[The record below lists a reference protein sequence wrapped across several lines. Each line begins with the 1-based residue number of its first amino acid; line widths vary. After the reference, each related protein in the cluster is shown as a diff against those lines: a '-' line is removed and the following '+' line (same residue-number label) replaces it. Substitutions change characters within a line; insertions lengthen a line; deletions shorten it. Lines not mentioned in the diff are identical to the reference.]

1 MRPVRTCGRGRISG
15 LLAAVCVCAVAGAQ
29 DAKVEARL
37 SEGRYLQFLAVGV
50 RDLSIGDAQQKLAVA
65 FAAGRPLKACLL
77 ELNAVGHLATGIPL
91 PLPLPEVEGH
101 KGMVGEPVAVLFH
114 PKLPVLYLWRRR
126 GAEAA
131 KVDAFAHLV
140 VFDISDVKS
149 LRVAATSCIGESYQS
164 EVLPSALALDPRA
177 RRLFLPNLLL
187 RKDAKTFGPAL
198 GYLALDAQG
207 LPVVK
212 PNAQSAATLV
222 EAGESRLYAS
232 GMGMVALGE
241 NILLTGGWRG
251 VLYWDTR
258 NRLAAMNG
266 LNFSGLPRDEIYS
279 IADDRRIYA
288 AAPGTGALRS
298 IRHVDG
304 YPSLLPEA
312 HQLPNAVFKAK
323 PVLLKG
329 KAPALAIA
337 GDGKIHFAG
346 LTTEGSFSKSD
357 VDLTV
362 AWLPQGVPPAYSVR
376 FDRLYI
382 PVEGWP

>member
-1 MRPVRTCGRGRISG
+1 MRRVETLGGRWIAG
-15 LLAAVCVCAVAGAQ
+15 LLAAVCLCAAARAQ
-29 DAKVEARL
+29 DAKVEVRL
-37 SEGRYLQFLAVGV
+37 SEGRYLQFMAVGV
-50 RDLSIGDAQQKLAVA
+50 RDLSIGDAQRKLAVA
-65 FAAGRPLKACLL
+65 FAAGRPIKACLL
-77 ELNAVGHLATGIPL
+77 DLNAAGHFATGIPL
-91 PLPLPEVEGH
+91 LLPLPEVEGH
-101 KGMVGEPVAVLFH
+101 KGVVGEPVAVLFH
-114 PKLPVLYLWRRR
+114 PKLPLLYLWRRR

-131 KVDAFAHLV
+131 KVDVFAHLV
-140 VFDISDVKS
+140 VFDVSDVKS
-149 LRVAATSCIGESYQS
+149 LRVVATACIGEAFQS
-164 EVLPSALALDPRA
+164 EMLPSALALDPRA
-177 RRLFLPNLLL
+177 RRLFLPNLRL
-187 RKDAKTFGPAL
+187 RQDAKSFKPAL

-222 EAGESRLYAS
+222 ETGEFALYAS

-241 NILLTGGWRG
+241 NILVTGGWRG

-258 NRLAAMNG
+258 NRLAALNG
-266 LNFSGLPRDEIYS
+266 FNFIGFPRDEIFS
-279 IADDRRIYA
+279 LADERRIYA

-304 YPSLLPEA
+304 YPSLLPEEHLIPKA
-312 HQLPNAVFKAK
+312 AFSAK

-346 LTTEGSFSKSD
+346 LTPEGSFSKSD

-362 AWLPQGVPPAYSVR
+362 AWMPKGVPLAYSVR